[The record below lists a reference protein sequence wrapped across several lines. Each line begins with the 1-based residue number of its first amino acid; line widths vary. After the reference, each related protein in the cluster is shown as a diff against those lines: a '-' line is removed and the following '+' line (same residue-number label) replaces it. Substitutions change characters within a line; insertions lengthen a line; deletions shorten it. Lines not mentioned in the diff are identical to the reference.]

1 MCGPAEALD
10 AGGVMK
16 LALKSAKDN
25 QTGEQIHT
33 LCDWPSQAVVTDV
46 FMPVVKRHSD

>member
-25 QTGEQIHT
+25 QTEKKIT
-33 LCDWPSQAVVTDV
+33 LAVID
-46 FMPVVKRHSD
+46 PCKQ